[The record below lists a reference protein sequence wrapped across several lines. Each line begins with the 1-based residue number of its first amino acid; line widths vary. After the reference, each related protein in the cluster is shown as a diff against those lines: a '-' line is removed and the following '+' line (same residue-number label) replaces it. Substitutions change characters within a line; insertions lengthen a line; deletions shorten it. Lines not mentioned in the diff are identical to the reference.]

1 MGRIK
6 WFGMIIMFGLTKKQF
21 LKRSKSCVDETG
33 NQALLIRELI
43 EHEIDGNIPDEEA
56 YKQIKLI
63 VQGVEDAFFRYEALD
78 PPSNCVSLHLK
89 LLHSLITLQDA
100 VAANYDFISSSL
112 SGKKVESVNKLE
124 ESQMLLEKFRKEFR
138 PITNE
143 VDGQLNEYS

>member
-1 MGRIK
+1 
-6 WFGMIIMFGLTKKQF
+6 MIMMFGLTKKQF

-43 EHEIDGNIPDEEA
+43 DHEKDGSIPDEEA

-63 VQGVEDAFFRYEALD
+63 VQGVEAAFFRYETLD

-89 LLHSLITLQDA
+89 ILHCLITLQDA
-100 VAANYDFISSSL
+100 VAANYEYITSSINDE
-112 SGKKVESVNKLE
+112 KVEAANKLE
-124 ESQMLLEKFRKEFR
+124 ESQNLLENFRKEFR

-143 VDGQLNEYS
+143 VDGQLNRLI

>member
-6 WFGMIIMFGLTKKQF
+6 SFGMIFMFGLTKKQF

-43 EHEIDGNIPDEEA
+43 DHEIDGSIPDEEA

-63 VQGVEDAFFRYEALD
+63 VQGVEEAFFRYEALD

-100 VAANYDFISSSL
+100 VAANYDFISSSIN
-112 SGKKVESVNKLE
+112 GEKVESANKLE
-124 ESQMLLEKFRKEFR
+124 ESQLLLEKFRKEFR